1 MNYYKVNSLVIYTQ
15 MLGTLIET
23 ILLLINAI
31 AILNEKRF
39 LKKCNPATTQMASTP
54 KQPRARTKMKC

>member
-1 MNYYKVNSLVIYTQ
+1 

-23 ILLLINAI
+23 ILLLINAV

-39 LKKCNPATTQMASTP
+39 LKKCN
-54 KQPRARTKMKC
+54 

>member
-1 MNYYKVNSLVIYTQ
+1 

-39 LKKCNPATTQMASTP
+39 LKKSNPATTQMASTP